1 MVIRMMYLA
10 LRNVSLANFILVSV
24 MASVHVHARVQG
36 QPLDARHVCQSF
48 KCSNWVTFIKW
59 TKCTCY
65 LFKMKRAFSEFA
77 GPRRRNARPLM
88 LDNSNS
94 CLILDLLPG
103 SRDIAMVSSAPS
115 SPAPASPSWC
125 EAATSC
131 SQAAAAS
138 CPPVSVAQPSP
149 APCPWRAG
157 WCWSRGSPSAGFRG
171 PSAPRGRGGPGAWT
185 CSAPW
190 TPERAGPWSG
200 WGPARRRDEMR
211 WMHFSNNWPKNWI

>member
-1 MVIRMMYLA
+1 MFSFISRIWSSPQDWYFLIFLTMCAWSHKLWIIPTNNANLKIYVIFKWDHQTWIKSPLREVTRIAWSNLRCERLMVIRMMYLA

-48 KCSNWVTFIKW
+48 NCSNWVTFIKW

-115 SPAPASPSWC
+115 SPAPRDRRLIVR
-125 EAATSC
+125 ELIK
-131 SQAAAAS
+131 
-138 CPPVSVAQPSP
+138 
-149 APCPWRAG
+149 
-157 WCWSRGSPSAGFRG
+157 GSG
-171 PSAPRGRGGPGAWT
+171 
-185 CSAPW
+185 
-190 TPERAGPWSG
+190 
-200 WGPARRRDEMR
+200 
-211 WMHFSNNWPKNWI
+211 